1 MLFAP
6 SNLYTNYQDVYLNLS
21 YKNTEESLLTQY
33 FNVNAYLASNYAEVE
48 VYLSADEYN
57 RIKNGSLI
65 HFDSDLY
72 IPIEIN
78 GYDPSGNNPTTI
90 KMMKKVA

>member
-1 MLFAP
+1 M
-6 SNLYTNYQDVYLNLS
+6 
-21 YKNTEESLLTQY
+21 
-33 FNVNAYLASNYAEVE
+33 EVE